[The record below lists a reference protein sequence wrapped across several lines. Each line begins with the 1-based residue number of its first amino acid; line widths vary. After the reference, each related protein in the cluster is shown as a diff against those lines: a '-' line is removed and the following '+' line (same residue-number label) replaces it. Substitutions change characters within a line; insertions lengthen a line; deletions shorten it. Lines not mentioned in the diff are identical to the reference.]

1 MTQQVLRSC
10 LFVLV
15 GLLAPLALA
24 QDASPAELR
33 REIEVLREQNAEI
46 AAERDELLEHVT
58 ALRDEM
64 ISISNKLEVALNEIK
79 ELKRLLAS
87 KAEPERVDE
96 EEVHESAPEVVT
108 PRGAPIP
115 NDHLASPESLLR
127 ALVHAYGVRFPNP
140 ILETDQDRKRFE
152 TRVRKWTQDVS
163 KTMRGQTTWRVLLTD
178 ITPRRRGRETQAM
191 MAVLDPASGLTIGTP
206 FLVEVP
212 SRMALKLG
220 AEKEQVYDLSLMLVP
235 SPMVNPKRLVGGVF
249 DWPPYVG
256 PMVDFAFDIEW
267 MGLRRYEPAAETS
280 ESESEAGSADGP

>member
-1 MTQQVLRSC
+1 MTQQVLRSL

-46 AAERDELLEHVT
+46 TAERDQLLEEVI

-64 ISISNKLEVALNEIK
+64 ISIANKLEAALGEIR

-87 KAEPERVDE
+87 RPERERVE
-96 EEVHESAPEVVT
+96 EEVHEPAPEVVA

-127 ALVHAYGVRFPNP
+127 ALVHAYSVRFPNP
-140 ILETDQDRKRFE
+140 VLETDQDRRRFE
-152 TRVRKWTQDVS
+152 TRVRKWTSDVS
-163 KTMRGQTTWRVLLTD
+163 KTMRGQTKWRVLLTD

-206 FLVEVP
+206 FLVDVP

-220 AEKEQVYDLSLMLVP
+220 SEKEQVFDLNLLLVP
-235 SPMVNPKRLVGGVF
+235 APMVNPERLVRGVF
-249 DWPPYVG
+249 EWPPFVG
-256 PMVDFAFDIEW
+256 PMVDFAFDVEW
-267 MGLRRYEPAAETS
+267 MGLRRYEPGGAGSEAEGT
-280 ESESEAGSADGP
+280 EAGSGDGP

>member
-46 AAERDELLEHVT
+46 TAERDQLLEEVI

-64 ISISNKLEVALNEIK
+64 ISIANKLEAALDEIR
-79 ELKRLLAS
+79 ELKKLVA
-87 KAEPERVDE
+87 AGGEPAHVVEEDEPEPATLPAVR
-96 EEVHESAPEVVT
+96 T
-108 PRGAPIP
+108 GAPIP
-115 NDHLASPESLLR
+115 DDHLASPESLLR
-127 ALVHAYGVRFPNP
+127 ALVHAYSVRFPNP
-140 ILETDQDRKRFE
+140 VLETEQDRKHFE

-163 KTMRGQTTWRVLLTD
+163 KTMRGQTKWRVLLTD

-220 AEKEQVYDLSLMLVP
+220 TEKEQVFDLNLLLVP
-235 SPMVNPKRLVGGVF
+235 APMVNPERLVRGVF
-249 DWPPYVG
+249 EWPPFVG
-256 PMVDFAFDIEW
+256 PMVDFAFDVEW
-267 MGLRRYEPAAETS
+267 MGLRRYQPGAAG
-280 ESESEAGSADGP
+280 SEAEGTEAGDGP

>member
-1 MTQQVLRSC
+1 MTQHALRSYF
-10 LFVLV
+10 LVLV
-15 GLLAPLALA
+15 GLIAPMALA

-46 AAERDELLEHVT
+46 TAERDELLEHVT

-64 ISISNKLEVALNEIK
+64 ISISSKLEAALQEI
-79 ELKRLLAS
+79 EVLKKLLAS
-87 KAEPERVDE
+87 KAESELIEKEEAPEP
-96 EEVHESAPEVVT
+96 APEVVE
-108 PRGAPIP
+108 PRSAPIP
-115 NDHLASPESLLR
+115 KDHLASPESLLR
-127 ALVHAYGVRFPNP
+127 ALVHAYEVRFPNP
-140 ILETDQDRKRFE
+140 SLETEVDRKRFE

-163 KTMRGQTTWRVLLTD
+163 KTMRGQTKWRVLLTD

-220 AEKEQVYDLSLMLVP
+220 SEKEQVFDLNLLLVP
-235 SPMVNPKRLVGGVF
+235 APIVNPNRLVGGVF
-249 DWPPYVG
+249 DWPRFVG

-267 MGLRRYEPAAETS
+267 MGLRRYEPGAATS
-280 ESESEAGSADGP
+280 ESKPEAGSGDGP